1 MRYDIFGGLT
11 WFLLGF
17 VYCLGAIKYKLGTFH
32 APGPGFMPF
41 LAGGL
46 LALLG
51 LILFIS
57 TSLKA
62 KSRMGESLA
71 QKDQARNLLFPLGAL
86 VFYALFLERLGF
98 LLDTFIFLLFLFKM
112 ARPKIWVLPIV
123 LSALIVTTAHF
134 LFSVFL
140 QTQFPKGIL
149 GF

>member
-1 MRYDIFGGLT
+1 
-11 WFLLGF
+11 
-17 VYCLGAIKYKLGTFH
+17 
-32 APGPGFMPF
+32 MPF

-62 KSRMGESLA
+62 KSRTGEILA
-71 QKDQARNLLFPLGAL
+71 QKDRARNLLFPLGAL

-112 ARPKIWVLPIV
+112 AKPKIWILPIV

-140 QTQFPKGIL
+140 QTQFPKGFL

>member
-17 VYCLGAIKYKLGTFH
+17 AYCLGAIKYKLGTFQV
-32 APGPGFMPF
+32 PGPGFMPF

-57 TSLKA
+57 ASLKA
-62 KSRMGESLA
+62 KSRIEDNLPE
-71 QKDQARNLLFPLGAL
+71 KDKAGNLLFPLGAL

-98 LLDTFIFLLFLFKM
+98 LLDTFLFLLFLFKM
-112 ARPKIWVLPIV
+112 ARPKIWVLPVV
-123 LSALIVTTAHF
+123 LSALIVTVAHF
-134 LFSVFL
+134 LFSVLL
-140 QTQFPKGIL
+140 QSQFPKGMW